1 MLLLLLKYGLFCVSK
16 VDFLTFWW
24 TYGGTIM
31 DHWRVL
37 LVKPSKVKIL
47 YKYYGR
53 YESYVYYHVIHIY
66 TLVIFSQNHIPARYL
81 HASACF
87 FCHTAIIP
95 GVFYIFGWTHI
106 HLKATSS
113 SLPNGHAVATCNHPR
128 LWLLIPLPLC
138 EKRFWRLW
146 LAPAISALFWYT
158 PTA

>member
-1 MLLLLLKYGLFCVSK
+1 
-16 VDFLTFWW
+16 
-24 TYGGTIM
+24 M

-87 FCHTAIIP
+87 FVILQSFQAFFTYLVGP
-95 GVFYIFGWTHI
+95 
-106 HLKATSS
+106 
-113 SLPNGHAVATCNHPR
+113 
-128 LWLLIPLPLC
+128 
-138 EKRFWRLW
+138 
-146 LAPAISALFWYT
+146 IST
-158 PTA
+158 

>member
-1 MLLLLLKYGLFCVSK
+1 
-16 VDFLTFWW
+16 
-24 TYGGTIM
+24 M

-66 TLVIFSQNHIPARYL
+66 TLFIFSQNHILARYL
-81 HASACF
+81 HVSSCF
-87 FCHTAIIP
+87 S
-95 GVFYIFGWTHI
+95 VFFLSYCNHSFFLYIFGWTHV

-128 LWLLIPLPLC
+128 L
-138 EKRFWRLW
+138 
-146 LAPAISALFWYT
+146 
-158 PTA
+158 